1 MADAMT
7 IHQIE
12 ARRVA
17 MKIPISRL
25 CAAAGYDCATFYAV
39 RAGRKQPQAST
50 LAKLQLALKRFQT
63 GFGGEASAI
72 APHAAVKG
80 CIALAAFYLGADI
93 RAVLNA
99 EPGRRAT
106 ANPEWM
112 QAAQARR
119 LGLWIANQWF
129 GFKQSDLARAAG
141 MTKQAVQAAVSEL
154 EWERDGEGG
163 DNRDLDR
170 VMRRIEEDFSA

>member
-1 MADAMT
+1 MT
-7 IHQIE
+7 FEQIE
-12 ARRVA
+12 ARRA
-17 MKIPISRL
+17 QMNIPISRL
-25 CAAAGYDCATFYAV
+25 CAAAGYDNASFHEV
-39 RAGRKQPQAST
+39 RNGRKQAQPST

-93 RAVLNA
+93 RAALKA
-99 EPGRRAT
+99 DPSRRAT
-106 ANPEWM
+106 ANAEWM
-112 QAAQARR
+112 QAAQVRR

-129 GFKQSDLARAAG
+129 GFKQADLARAAG

-154 EWERDGEGG
+154 EWERDREGG